1 MKKDYVD
8 AFMEVI
14 LMPTGDVIITT
25 SDDAGDD
32 TWSISDPGDF
42 N

>member
-14 LMPTGDVIITT
+14 LMPAGDVIIP
-25 SDDAGDD
+25 SDDSGED

-42 N
+42 K